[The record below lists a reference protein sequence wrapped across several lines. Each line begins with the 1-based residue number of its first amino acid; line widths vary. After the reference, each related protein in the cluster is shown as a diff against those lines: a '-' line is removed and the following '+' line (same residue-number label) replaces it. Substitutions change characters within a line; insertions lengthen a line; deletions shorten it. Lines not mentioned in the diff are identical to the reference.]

1 MTHVGTLATQANL
14 RQVNRKIQGAN
25 NSSLKVLLKWT
36 VKRFFFCA
44 ICDITFLVKAL
55 SSWHEYQPHFSWCFA
70 NCAKLPSRL
79 GDKEAAKDF
88 LKVDWS
94 CHVQKR
100 CMVTAWRLLSVID
113 RMRLVFPWLLWKKR
127 KFWHD
132 ERIEKQLVISFHLY
146 GLNSRTNSFFSSKS
160 NCLETKPK
168 IQGYAITG
176 KFVCFCV
183 SAKCPKHSFLIMSL
197 KKRKK
202 NSGNH
207 FMPSAGTFIKS
218 PDCACIK

>member
-1 MTHVGTLATQANL
+1 MTPVGTLATQANL

-88 LKVDWS
+88 L
-94 CHVQKR
+94 
-100 CMVTAWRLLSVID
+100 TGRLILPCAEKMYGNSMAASVCN
-113 RMRLVFPWLLWKKR
+113 RQNATRVSMALWKKR